1 MPALSG
7 RSPYRSMR
15 RAKIVATI
23 GPASES
29 EAKLREL
36 MRAGMDVARIN
47 MSHGEREHHGEVIA
61 RIRSVADDLN
71 RPVAIML
78 DVSGPKIRTGKM
90 RDGEAHLEDGSE
102 VRITAEEIEGDAER
116 FSTNYP
122 LLARDVHAGDRILID
137 DGQIELQVL
146 QSGATEVIA
155 RVIHGG
161 VLSDH
166 KGINLPG
173 VNVSIPSITEK
184 DVADLRFGIERGV
197 DLVAQSFVRTADDCR
212 RARDLIGQFGGNARL
227 IAKIEKP
234 EAVADFANILDV
246 ADGVMIARGDLA
258 VETSPERVPVLQKK
272 LIRDCLIA
280 QKLTITATQMLQS
293 MIESPRP
300 TRAEA
305 SDVANAILD
314 GSDAVMLSGETA
326 IGRFPVEAV
335 TMMDRIIC
343 STEEMDVPARDL
355 MGRALLGRPSGAP
368 GRAVAEAAVLA
379 AEEAGCQLIVVITQ
393 SGNMGRRVAALR
405 PAQRIIALTQNDQ
418 TRRQL
423 AVTWGVEP
431 YPLGASGSIKDGLLP
446 LADRA
451 LLEHKL
457 AERGEMVVV
466 MAGRVP
472 DVVISLSMKIH
483 CVGEMG
489 AAS

>member
-1 MPALSG
+1 
-7 RSPYRSMR
+7 MR

-29 EAKLREL
+29 KEKLREL
-36 MRAGMDVARIN
+36 MLAGMDVARIN

-61 RIRSVADDLN
+61 RIRSVADNLN
-71 RPVAIML
+71 RPVAILL

-90 RDGEAHLEDGSE
+90 RDGEVHLQDGSE
-102 VRITAEEIEGDAER
+102 VRITAEEIDGDATR
-116 FSTNYP
+116 FATNYP

-146 QSGATEVIA
+146 QSTATEVIA

-197 DLVAQSFVRTADDCR
+197 DLIAQSFVRTADDCR
-212 RARDLIGQFGGNARL
+212 RARDLIAQFGGKARL

-234 EAVADFANILDV
+234 QAVDDFANILDV

-258 VETSPERVPVLQKK
+258 VETSPERVPMLQKK

-335 TMMDRIIC
+335 AMMYRIIC
-343 STEEMDVPARDL
+343 STEEVDVPARD
-355 MGRALLGRPSGAP
+355 MKGRGMFGRSSGAP

-379 AEEAGCQLIVVITQ
+379 AEEAGCRLIVVITQ

-405 PAQRIIALTQNDQ
+405 PAQRIIALTQNDL

-423 AVTWGVEP
+423 AATWGVEP
-431 YPLGASGSIKDGLLP
+431 YRLSDVSIEEGLLP

-451 LLEHKL
+451 LLDHKL
-457 AERGEMVVV
+457 AVRGETVVV

-472 DVVISLSMKIH
+472 DVVIALSMKIH
-483 CVGEMG
+483 CVGEMV
-489 AAS
+489 

>member
-1 MPALSG
+1 ML
-7 RSPYRSMR
+7 
-15 RAKIVATI
+15 
-23 GPASES
+23 
-29 EAKLREL
+29 
-36 MRAGMDVARIN
+36 AGMDVARIN
-47 MSHGEREHHGEVIA
+47 MSHGERQHHSEVID
-61 RIRSVADDLN
+61 RVRSVADDLN
-71 RPVAIML
+71 RPAAILL

-90 RDGEAHLEDGSE
+90 RDGEVHLQDGSE
-102 VRITAEEIEGDAER
+102 VRITAEEIDGDATR

-122 LLARDVHAGDRILID
+122 LLAHDVHAGDRILID

-146 QSGATEVIA
+146 QSTATEVIA

-197 DLVAQSFVRTADDCR
+197 DLIAQSFVRTADDCR
-212 RARDLIGQFGGNARL
+212 RARELIGQFGGKARL

-234 EAVADFANILDV
+234 QAVDDFANILDV

-258 VETSPERVPVLQKK
+258 VETSPERVPMLQKK

-335 TMMDRIIC
+335 AMMYRIIC
-343 STEEMDVPARDL
+343 STEEVDVPARD
-355 MGRALLGRPSGAP
+355 MKGRGMFGRSSGAP

-379 AEEAGCQLIVVITQ
+379 AEEAGCRLIVVITQ

-405 PAQRIIALTQNDQ
+405 PAQRIIALTQNDL

-431 YPLGASGSIKDGLLP
+431 YRLSEGSIEEGLLP

-457 AERGEMVVV
+457 AERGETVVV

-472 DVVISLSMKIH
+472 DVVIALSMKIH
-483 CVGEMG
+483 CVGEMV
-489 AAS
+489 

>member
-1 MPALSG
+1 ML
-7 RSPYRSMR
+7 
-15 RAKIVATI
+15 
-23 GPASES
+23 
-29 EAKLREL
+29 
-36 MRAGMDVARIN
+36 AGMDVARIN

-61 RIRSVADDLN
+61 RIRSVADELN
-71 RPVAIML
+71 RPIAILL

-90 RDGEAHLEDGSE
+90 RDGQAHLQDASD
-102 VRITAEEIEGDAER
+102 VRITAEEVEGDPTR

-122 LLARDVHAGDRILID
+122 LLAREVHRGDRILID
-137 DGQIELQVL
+137 DGQIELQVV
-146 QSGATEVIA
+146 QSSAREVIA

-212 RARDLIGQFGGNARL
+212 RARDLIGQFGGHSRL

-234 EAVADFANILDV
+234 EAVDDFANVLDV
-246 ADGVMIARGDLA
+246 VDGVMIARGDLA

-305 SDVANAILD
+305 SDVANAVLD

-326 IGRFPVEAV
+326 VGRFPVEAV
-335 TMMDRIIC
+335 RMMDRIIC
-343 STEEMDVPARDL
+343 STEEMDVPARGL
-355 MGRALLGRPSGAP
+355 MGRGMLGRPSGAP

-379 AEEAGCQLIVVITQ
+379 AEEAGCRLIVVITQ

-431 YPLGASGSIKDGLLP
+431 YPLGASGLIKDGLLP

-451 LLEHKL
+451 LLEQKL
-457 AERGEMVVV
+457 VERGERVVV

-472 DVVISLSMKIH
+472 DVVLSLSMKIH
-483 CVGEMG
+483 CVGQMG
-489 AAS
+489 AE

>member
-1 MPALSG
+1 
-7 RSPYRSMR
+7 MR

-29 EAKLREL
+29 EAILREL
-36 MRAGMDVARIN
+36 MLAGMDVARIN
-47 MSHGEREHHGEVIA
+47 MSHGKREHHGEIIA
-61 RIRSVADDLN
+61 RIRSVAHDLN
-71 RPVAIML
+71 RPVAILL

-90 RDGEAHLEDGSE
+90 RDGEAHLKDGSE
-102 VRITAEEIEGDAER
+102 VHIIAEEVEGNPTR

-137 DGQIELQVL
+137 DGHIELQVL
-146 QSGATEVIA
+146 QSSAMEVIA

-173 VNVSIPSITEK
+173 VSVSIPSITEK
-184 DVADLRFGIERGV
+184 DAADLRFGIERGV
-197 DLVAQSFVRTADDCR
+197 DLVAQSFVRTADDCH
-212 RARDLIGQFGGNARL
+212 RARDLITQFGGKTRL

-234 EAVADFANILDV
+234 EAVDDFANILGV
-246 ADGVMIARGDLA
+246 VDGVMIARGDLA

-280 QKLTITATQMLQS
+280 QKLTITATEMLQS

-305 SDVANAILD
+305 SDVANAVLD
-314 GSDAVMLSGETA
+314 GSDAVMLSAETA

-335 TMMDRIIC
+335 TIMDRIIC
-343 STEEMDVPARDL
+343 SAEEMEVPARD
-355 MGRALLGRPSGAP
+355 MKGRGVFGRPSGAP

-379 AEEAGCQLIVVITQ
+379 AEEAGCRLIVVITQ
-393 SGNMGRRVAALR
+393 SGKMGRRVAALR

-431 YPLGASGSIKDGLLP
+431 YPLGASGSMNDGLLP

-457 AERGEMVVV
+457 AERGEMIVA

-472 DVVISLSMKIH
+472 DVVMTLSMKIH
-483 CVGEMG
+483 CVGETG
-489 AAS
+489 A